1 MLGIDKKDIE
11 FLKELQHE
19 MLTQDTICQ
28 ASPRFWVVRGT
39 VKEWGVDSDY
49 SDGSVITD
57 ECGELNLET
66 MKDCYEYI
74 IERLEDRE
82 DDLISGDA
90 VTYNEED
97 DVIYVITG
105 DGEVDT
111 LEDLEEVLDYLDNN
125 DLCICYFRNIEKNF
139 ENTMFLTNRECKA
152 HIKSNYYHYPSD
164 AHSYAMTAWRSYEV
178 ENLWKILDKINWDD
192 VEKLIPQI

>member
-19 MLTQDTICQ
+19 MLTQDHVYQ

-39 VKEWGVDSDY
+39 TKEWGIEPSE
-49 SDGSVITD
+49 SDGCILTD
-57 ECGELNLET
+57 ECYELNLET

-74 IERLEDRE
+74 IENMEDRE
-82 DDLISGDA
+82 ADLISGDA
-90 VTYNEED
+90 VTYDEEN
-97 DVIYVITG
+97 DVIYVLTG
-105 DGEVDT
+105 DGEIDT
-111 LEDLEEVLDYLDNN
+111 LSELEDILDYLDDNN
-125 DLCICYFRNIEKNF
+125 LQICYFRNIEKNF

-152 HIKSNYYHYPSD
+152 HIKSNYYHYPAD

-178 ENLWKILDKINWDD
+178 DTLWKILDKINWDE
-192 VEKLIPQI
+192 VEKLI